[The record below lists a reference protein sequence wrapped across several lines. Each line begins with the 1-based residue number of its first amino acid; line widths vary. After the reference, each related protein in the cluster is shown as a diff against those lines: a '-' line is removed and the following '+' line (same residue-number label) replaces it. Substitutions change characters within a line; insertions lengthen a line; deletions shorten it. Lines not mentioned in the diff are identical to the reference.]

1 MIDVTQT
8 LLTLSAC
15 TGVAGAEQPV
25 AQLVSGMLAT
35 CAQSVFIDPLGSVL
49 ATLCEPQSGYPTI
62 LLDAHMDEI
71 GMIVTY
77 IDDNGFLKVGS
88 CGGVDRRLLLAQ
100 RVTVHGKEPVFGVVA
115 AHSPHLSTGE
125 ERKKVPEMDYLL
137 IDIGCSRERAMEL
150 VRPGDRVTIESQ
162 AFSMQN
168 GRVCAKAS
176 DDRAGVAAVLRAA
189 ELIKQAAPRCGV
201 KALLSV
207 QEETGERGAKAAGF
221 TADCDIALAV
231 DVSFALTSDAPEHK
245 CGKLGEGPMIGIAPT
260 LTKSIS
266 DEFIRLAKELKI
278 PYQIEV
284 MAGETSTNAD
294 ALGVAGKGAK
304 TGLLSIPLRYMHTP
318 VEVTQPQDIE
328 HTARLLAEFV
338 IRMGKQKE
346 GCTHAV

>member
-8 LLTLSAC
+8 LLALSAC

-25 AQLVSGMLAT
+25 AQLVSGMLAP

-125 ERKKVPEMDYLL
+125 ERKKVPEMDDIL

-150 VRPGDRVTIESQ
+150 VRPGDRVTIE
-162 AFSMQN
+162 
-168 GRVCAKAS
+168 
-176 DDRAGVAAVLRAA
+176 
-189 ELIKQAAPRCGV
+189 IKQAAPRCGV
-201 KALLSV
+201 KVLLSV

-328 HTARLLAEFV
+328 QGKGAKTGLLSIPLRYMHTPVEVTQPQDIEHTARLLAEFV
-338 IRMGKQKE
+338 VRMEKQKE